1 MKVTLISEF
10 WTRASVEADPNRI
23 YIFGDNEID
32 KGMAGQA
39 CIRGLPNAFGIPTL
53 KAPGKFWS
61 DDNYHA
67 NCAAISAA
75 IKKIPRNKEWV
86 LSADGLGTGLADL
99 PNKAPRTFEFL
110 KTWIDA
116 IYRAQGVVTAPGV
129 ITKGFKATL
138 SDMSCRPSGAL
149 TGVTYVEGEWT
160 EHNGPL
166 RECSTGIHFCIFP
179 SGVWSYYSDLGTRI
193 FEVEAEF
200 VLETDSDPG
209 AALKKVCSRL
219 KIVKERFVGA
229 KPGEVQNSSNTGDR
243 NTGNRNTGN
252 RNTGDSNTGN
262 RNTGNRNTGDR
273 NTGDSNTGD
282 RNTGNR
288 NTGNR
293 NTGDSNTGNRN
304 TGNSNTGNSNTTDF
318 STGFFNQSQASIYV
332 FDVDCGMTRR
342 EFIDA
347 HWEQANWLSNRMLLD
362 ESITDAEFEKVSS
375 LPGITREKLES
386 LHAKHIAGRV
396 AAGAK

>member
-129 ITKGFKATL
+129 ITKGFKATR

-262 RNTGNRNTGDR
+262 RNTGN
-273 NTGDSNTGD
+273 
-282 RNTGNR
+282 
-288 NTGNR
+288 
-293 NTGDSNTGNRN
+293 
-304 TGNSNTGNSNTTDF
+304 SNTGNSNTTDF